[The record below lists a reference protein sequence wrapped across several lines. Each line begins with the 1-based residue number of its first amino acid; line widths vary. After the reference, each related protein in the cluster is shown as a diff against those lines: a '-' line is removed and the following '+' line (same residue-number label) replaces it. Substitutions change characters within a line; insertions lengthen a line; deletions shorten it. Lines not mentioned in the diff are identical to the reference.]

1 MMNENQ
7 HYNWYMSFATNLK
20 QMRKAAGLTQVQLA
34 QKIGTA
40 QSAIAFYERGK
51 KKPEMDKLPVIAL
64 ALGVS
69 VDALIGQKPAQT
81 QSTAKRSTRLAKV
94 QELFEGLKPLEQ
106 QFVLKQIKGLIAQH

>member
-40 QSAIAFYERGK
+40 QSAIAFYERG
-51 KKPEMDKLPVIAL
+51 A
-64 ALGVS
+64 
-69 VDALIGQKPAQT
+69 
-81 QSTAKRSTRLAKV
+81 
-94 QELFEGLKPLEQ
+94 
-106 QFVLKQIKGLIAQH
+106 